1 MKIDLVLVW
10 ADPYLSD
17 FLLEV
22 ACDIIQ
28 IVISV
33 RLPFIH
39 ICHYRPAKVFSSSFQ
54 CGKDSISL
62 LLFLKH

>member
-33 RLPFIH
+33 RLSVTTGLQKSSVVLFSVEKIQFP
-39 ICHYRPAKVFSSSFQ
+39 CCCFSS
-54 CGKDSISL
+54 IN
-62 LLFLKH
+62 